1 MRLSAL
7 AMPSMRRTPH
17 AAPRTAC
24 TGALFSFNVAL
35 NDLDEY
41 AGGGTYF
48 RQLDGIEGVD
58 CAQGAEAADV
68 LRSPKGHLLAHS
80 SALMHG
86 GHAVSSGVRYILVA
100 FCTIHPEHSEWASR
114 FYAHVK
120 DVIDPGDEDGNPPD
134 PNARPLPRGLLAG
147 GAAYRMALDGKG

>member
-1 MRLSAL
+1 MNDAQKKAVQERTTRDILNDFKAL
-7 AMPSMRRTPH
+7 ALRNGKSTAESDSEEQPKRMISKPLAR
-17 AAPRTAC
+17 PRP
-24 TGALFSFNVAL
+24 
-35 NDLDEY
+35 
-41 AGGGTYF
+41 
-48 RQLDGIEGVD
+48 
-58 CAQGAEAADV
+58 AQGAEAADV